1 MLESEGAIEV
11 SLCKSRCVQECGSLK
26 KPLEEG
32 VVLLPD
38 RKIVGL
44 NYKRAKECGSLKK
57 PKAKGV
63 VLLPDRK
70 IVGLNYKRAKEW

>member
-11 SLCKSRCVQECGSLK
+11 SLCKSRCVQ
-26 KPLEEG
+26 
-32 VVLLPD
+32 
-38 RKIVGL
+38 
-44 NYKRAKECGSLKK
+44 ECGSLKK